1 MATGHHGWGQVTLRT
16 PSPIVAPDVVPT
28 LTGAV
33 SRADAWAVWAQAF
46 IASRGRLIP
55 SSQPGGRAA
64 DTPRPPGIPLRR
76 GERGRRFPQVD
87 AQHLGALALE
97 PAHEHLVVRGHAL
110 GAPERLELEQEQLQ
124 LAAQRRV
131 RGLDA

>member
-46 IASRGRLIP
+46 IASRGRLNPLLSAGRARRRHGAAARYPSPPRRARPPIP
-55 SSQPGGRAA
+55 AGGRAA
-64 DTPRPPGIPLRR
+64 PRGPRARARARASGGPRPCAR
-76 GERGRRFPQVD
+76 GSRAAR
-87 AQHLGALALE
+87 AGA
-97 PAHEHLVVRGHAL
+97 GT
-110 GAPERLELEQEQLQ
+110 
-124 LAAQRRV
+124 AA
-131 RGLDA
+131 